1 MPPLMEIENMMRP
14 VSIEYFERLS
24 FLAMMVG
31 IAFTI
36 LSWNPG
42 EAERLHVG
50 PMFLPLAL
58 AGCYVLLGTLVL
70 LISRKASLIAQMIFL
85 LLCAAGAVLAVPAVP
100 AILSDGEIGLLQVVQ
115 IALQGVAIY
124 FLFTPE
130 ARAWF
135 RAKRGGGEAASARG

>member
-1 MPPLMEIENMMRP
+1 MTRP

-36 LSWNPG
+36 LTWAPG
-42 EAERLHVG
+42 EGQRLNVG

-58 AGCYVLLGTLVL
+58 AGCYVLLATLIL
-70 LISRKASLIAQMIFL
+70 LISRKASLVAQAIFL
-85 LLCAAGAVLAVPAVP
+85 LLCAAGAVLAIPSVP
-100 AILSDGEIGLLQVVQ
+100 AILNDGEIGLLQIVQ
-115 IALQGVAIY
+115 IALQAVAIY

-135 RAKRGGGEAASARG
+135 RAKRGRGEAMSARS

>member
-1 MPPLMEIENMMRP
+1 MRP

-36 LSWNPG
+36 LNWDPG
-42 EAERLHVG
+42 QAERLRVG
-50 PMFLPLAL
+50 PIFLPLAL
-58 AGCYVLLGTLVL
+58 AGCYVLLASLVL
-70 LISRKASLIAQMIFL
+70 LISRKASLIAQALFL
-85 LLCAAGAVLAVPAVP
+85 LLCAAGAVLAIPSVP
-100 AILSDGEIGLLQVVQ
+100 AILDDGLIGLLQIVQ
-115 IALQGVAIY
+115 IALQTFAVY

-135 RAKRGGGEAASARG
+135 RTRRGGDPETVSARG

>member
-1 MPPLMEIENMMRP
+1 MRP

-31 IAFTI
+31 IAFTA
-36 LSWNPG
+36 LSWDPG
-42 EAERLHVG
+42 QAERLHVG

-58 AGCYVLLGTLVL
+58 AGCYFLLATLVL
-70 LISRKASLIAQMIFL
+70 FISRKASLVAQAIFL
-85 LLCAAGAVLAVPAVP
+85 ALFAAGVVLAIPAFP
-100 AILSDGEIGLLQVVQ
+100 SILTGGQIGLLQIAQ
-115 IALQGVAIY
+115 IALQAVAIY

-135 RAKRGGGEAASARG
+135 RAKRGGGEAASAQG

>member
-1 MPPLMEIENMMRP
+1 VPPRDKIEEEMRP

-31 IAFTI
+31 IVFTA
-36 LSWNPG
+36 LSWDPG
-42 EAERLHVG
+42 QAARLHVG

-58 AGCYVLLGTLVL
+58 AFCYALLAALIL
-70 LISRKASLIAQMIFL
+70 FISRKASLIAQGIFL
-85 LLCAAGAVLAVPAVP
+85 LLFAAGLVLAIPAVP
-100 AILSDGEIGLLQVVQ
+100 AILDDGQIGLLQLVQ
-115 IALQGVAIY
+115 IALQAVAIY

-135 RAKRGGGEAASARG
+135 KAKRGGDSTVGAG

>member
-1 MPPLMEIENMMRP
+1 MRP

-36 LSWNPG
+36 LSWDPG
-42 EAERLHVG
+42 QAERLRVG
-50 PMFLPLAL
+50 PMFLPLVL
-58 AGCYVLLGTLVL
+58 AGCYVLLATLVL
-70 LISRKASLIAQMIFL
+70 LISRRASLVAQAIFL
-85 LLCAAGAVLAVPAVP
+85 LLCAAGAVLAIPALP
-100 AILSDGEIGLLQVVQ
+100 SILNGGQIGLLQIAQ
-115 IALQGVAIY
+115 IALQAVAVY

-135 RAKRGGGEAASARG
+135 RAKRGGEAASAQG

>member
-1 MPPLMEIENMMRP
+1 MMRP

-31 IAFTI
+31 IAFTA
-36 LSWNPG
+36 LSWDPG
-42 EAERLHVG
+42 QAERLHVG
-50 PMFLPLAL
+50 PMFLPVAL
-58 AGCYVLLGTLVL
+58 AICYALLATLIL
-70 LISRKASLIAQMIFL
+70 LISRKASLIAQGIFL
-85 LLCAAGAVLAVPAVP
+85 LLFAAGIVLAIPAVP
-100 AILSDGEIGLLQVVQ
+100 AILDDGQIGLLQLAQ

-135 RAKRGGGEAASARG
+135 RAERGDDAAVGARS